1 MEEDK
6 MTKEET
12 DEYIDREVE
21 RISNELEDMFEM
33 TQVYGIPYIK

>member
-6 MTKEET
+6 MTKEEI

-21 RISNELEDMFEM
+21 RISDELEDMFEM
-33 TQVYGIPYIK
+33 TQVYGVLYIK